1 MRLINKFIIIYKGVY
16 KESICNADA
25 YTDMCYIVLYD
36 RQDMEYIYEE
46 QM

>member
-1 MRLINKFIIIYKGVY
+1 MRLVNKGVY
-16 KESICNADA
+16 KESICNDNA
-25 YTDMCYIVLYD
+25 YVHMCDIVLYD